1 MDFLHKQEE
10 AMKKLALVFV
20 ALAALCVAPLFAEGK
35 KDAAKPA
42 VDKVTTIAFV
52 TNGAY
57 TFWTYAKAGTTLAE
71 SEMPLKVVF
80 YAPPNGT
87 AEEQKRFIET
97 MAAKGVDGIGV
108 SVLDP
113 ANATPF
119 LNSIGSKIPMVMFDS
134 DADGAT
140 TNRKAYVGISNY
152 GAGRA
157 AGKEIAKAL
166 PSGGKFIIF
175 VGKLD
180 VQNAIERRQGIIDEL
195 LGLPAAEFYPG
206 KMTPNTDKIELGKWT
221 LLTTKLDGGDPMR
234 AKSGAE
240 EMIVAYPDA
249 QLMVG
254 LWSYSTP
261 AFMSALKDAK
271 LLGKMKIVA
280 FDEEPMVLQG
290 IKDGVVESTI
300 VQDPFEYGH
309 TTAKLLYELVKG
321 TAKIPGNKLISVPG
335 LVITKDNVAAFEK
348 KLEDQIKSSY

>member
-1 MDFLHKQEE
+1 
-10 AMKKLALVFV
+10 MKKLAFV
-20 ALAALCVAPLFAEGK
+20 LFTLAILWSTPLFAQTKASQK
-35 KDAAKPA
+35 KEL
-42 VDKVTTIAFV
+42 TIAFV

-57 TFWTYAKAGTTLAE
+57 TFWTYAKAGTKLAE
-71 SEMPLKVVF
+71 SEMPVKVVF

-113 ANATPF
+113 ANATSF
-119 LNSIGSKIPMVMFDS
+119 LNSIGSRIPMVMFDS
-134 DADGAT
+134 DADAAT

-152 GAGRA
+152 GAGRT

-206 KMTPNTDKIELGKWT
+206 NMTPNTDNIQLGKWT
-221 LLTTKLDGGDPMR
+221 LITTKLDGGDPVR

-240 EMIVAYPDA
+240 EMIVAHPDA
-249 QLMVG
+249 QLMAG

-271 LLGKMKIVA
+271 LLGKVKIVA
-280 FDEEPMVLQG
+280 FDEDDMVLQG
-290 IKDGVVESTI
+290 IKDGFVEATI
-300 VQDPFEYGH
+300 VQNPFEYGH
-309 TTAKLLYELVKG
+309 TTVKLLYELARG
-321 TAKIPGNKLISVPG
+321 TAKIPANKLISVPG
-335 LVITKDNVAAFEK
+335 LVITKGTVAAFEK
-348 KLEDQIKSSY
+348 KLADQIKASY